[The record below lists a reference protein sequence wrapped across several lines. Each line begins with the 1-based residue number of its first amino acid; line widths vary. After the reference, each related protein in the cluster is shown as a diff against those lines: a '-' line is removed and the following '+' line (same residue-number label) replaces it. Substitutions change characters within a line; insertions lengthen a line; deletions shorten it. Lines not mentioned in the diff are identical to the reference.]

1 LRELP
6 AALAR
11 GGSKLSDITPEAGP
25 IGLTSPSRRVTIGVS
40 SSEFHKA
47 AEKRVVP
54 RGDPPRE
61 DFVISVEYLRAI
73 LLSGAIPMVIP
84 PIMPGAIGQV
94 LDNVDALFVAGGP
107 DIDPSLYNKV
117 PSEQLG
123 PTNLMADTF
132 QIGLIREADI
142 RQMPILAVCRGAQ
155 LMNIT
160 RGGSLFQHIPDDFPN
175 STINHSQAE
184 GGAFATHD
192 VSILEGSKIHRALDR
207 TETQV
212 NSFHHQCCDRL
223 GSNMEAIAWAP
234 DGVIEGIQATDRDF
248 MLGVQWHS
256 ESQTRQDD
264 QQERLFRGLAEAAER
279 RMAKLESVG

>member
-1 LRELP
+1 MNDAELNNGVP
-6 AALAR
+6 Y
-11 GGSKLSDITPEAGP
+11 DGP

-40 SSEFHKA
+40 SSEFRGA
-47 AEKRVVP
+47 ARDRMVP

-94 LDNVDALFVAGGP
+94 LDNVDALFVSGGP
-107 DIDPSLYNKV
+107 DIDPTLYNKV
-117 PSEQLG
+117 PTEHVG
-123 PTNLMADTF
+123 PTNLMTDTF
-132 QIGLIREADI
+132 QMGLIREADI
-142 RQMPILAVCRGAQ
+142 RQMPILTVCRGTQ
-155 LMNIT
+155 LLNIT
-160 RGGSLFQHIPDDFPN
+160 RGGSLHQHIPEDFPE
-175 STINHSQAE
+175 STINHAQEE

-192 VSILEGSKIHRALDR
+192 VTIKEGSKIYRALER
-207 TETQV
+207 TETHV

-223 GSNMEAIAWAP
+223 GSNLEAIAWAP

-279 RMAKLESVG
+279 RMEMLEAAR

>member
-1 LRELP
+1 LNDAESTNNVP
-6 AALAR
+6 Y
-11 GGSKLSDITPEAGP
+11 DGP
-25 IGLTSPSRRVTIGVS
+25 IGLSSPSRRVTIGVS
-40 SSEFHKA
+40 SSEFREA
-47 AEKRVVP
+47 ARERVVP

-73 LLSGAIPMVIP
+73 LLSGAMPFVIP
-84 PIMPGAIGQV
+84 PIMPGAISQV
-94 LDNVDALFVAGGP
+94 LDNVDALFVSGGP

-117 PSEQLG
+117 PSDQVG
-123 PTNLMADTF
+123 PTNLMTDTF
-132 QIGLIREADI
+132 QMGLIREADI
-142 RQMPILAVCRGAQ
+142 RQMPILTVCRGTQ
-155 LMNIT
+155 LLNIT
-160 RGGSLFQHIPDDFPN
+160 RGGSLHQHIPEDFPE
-175 STINHSQAE
+175 STINHSQEE

-192 VSILEGSKIHRALDR
+192 VTIKEGSKIHRALER
-207 TETQV
+207 TEIKV

-223 GSNMEAIAWAP
+223 GSNFEAIAWAP

-279 RMAKLESVG
+279 RMEKLEAAS

>member
-1 LRELP
+1 MEET
-6 AALAR
+6 
-11 GGSKLSDITPEAGP
+11 KLNDSTLYDGP
-25 IGLTSPSRRVTIGVS
+25 IGLSSPSRRVTIGVS
-40 SSEFHKA
+40 SSEFREA
-47 AEKRVVP
+47 ARERVVP

-73 LLSGAIPMVIP
+73 LLSGAIPFVIP

-94 LDNVDALFVAGGP
+94 LDNIDALFVSGGP
-107 DIDPSLYNKV
+107 DIDPFLYNKAPTEHV
-117 PSEQLG
+117 G
-123 PTNLMADTF
+123 PTNLMTDTF
-132 QIGLIREADI
+132 QSGLIREADI
-142 RQMPILAVCRGAQ
+142 RQMPILTVCRGTQ
-155 LMNIT
+155 LMNVS
-160 RGGSLFQHIPDDFPN
+160 RGGSLHQHIPEDFPD
-175 STINHSQAE
+175 SPINHAQEE

-192 VSILEGSKIHRALDR
+192 VTIKEGSKIHRALDR
-207 TETQV
+207 TETHV

-223 GSNMEAIAWAP
+223 GSNIEAIAWAP

-279 RMAKLESVG
+279 RMEKIEAAG